1 MKDGFFKRE
10 AKIMLWMTLAVP
22 VIGVVAA
29 IVIPH
34 LAKYRESKLPFE
46 ELMKRGQQYSAE
58 GNTEKAIKA
67 FKKAI
72 EQKPDNSGAHEALG
86 NTYYQ
91 EMEVAYRR
99 SAANAKEWEQINK
112 QGSELRDLAVTEY
125 KTTLE
130 KDKDNW
136 KIRYRVSVELF
147 NQKKYKEAI
156 PEFQQTIQSN
166 PKYAVAYSVL
176 ASSYL
181 GVGQYDLALK
191 NIELAH
197 HLDKD
202 DEYYYFSLGK
212 AYYFMNAPNKGFE
225 METRLKAMK
234 SNYYQQ
240 LLDYRFSH
248 KKEP

>member
-1 MKDGFFKRE
+1 
-10 AKIMLWMTLAVP
+10 MLWITLAVP
-22 VIGVVAA
+22 AIGVVAA

-34 LAKYRESKLPFE
+34 LTKYRESHLPFE
-46 ELMKRGQQYSAE
+46 ELMKRGQQYSAV

-86 NTYYQ
+86 NAYYQ
-91 EMEVAYRR
+91 EMEMVFRR

-125 KTTLE
+125 KTTLK

-136 KIRYRVSVELF
+136 KIRYKVAVELF

-156 PEFQQTIQSN
+156 PEFLQTIKTN

-176 ASSYL
+176 ASCYL
-181 GVGQYDLALK
+181 GVGQFDLALK

-197 HLDKD
+197 NLDKD
-202 DEYYYFSLGK
+202 EEHYYFSLGK
-212 AYYFMNAPNKGFE
+212 AYYFMNNPNKGFE
-225 METRLKAMK
+225 MEAKLKDMK

>member
-22 VIGVVAA
+22 AIGVVAA

-34 LAKYRESKLPFE
+34 LAKYRESNLPFE

-58 GNTEKAIKA
+58 GNTKKAIKT
-67 FKKAI
+67 FKQAI

-86 NTYYQ
+86 NAYYQ
-91 EMEVAYRR
+91 EMEIIYRR
-99 SAANAKEWEQINK
+99 SATNAKEWEQIK
-112 QGSELRDLAVTEY
+112 GQGSELRDLGVEEY
-125 KTTLE
+125 RKALQ

-136 KIRYRVSVELF
+136 KIRYRVAVELF

-181 GVGQYDLALK
+181 GVGQYTLALN

-197 HLDKD
+197 NLDKD
-202 DEYYYFSLGK
+202 DEHYYFNLGK
-212 AYYFMNAPNKGFE
+212 AYYFMKDPSKGFE
-225 METRLKAMK
+225 MEAKLKGMK
-234 SNYYQQ
+234 SDYYQQ